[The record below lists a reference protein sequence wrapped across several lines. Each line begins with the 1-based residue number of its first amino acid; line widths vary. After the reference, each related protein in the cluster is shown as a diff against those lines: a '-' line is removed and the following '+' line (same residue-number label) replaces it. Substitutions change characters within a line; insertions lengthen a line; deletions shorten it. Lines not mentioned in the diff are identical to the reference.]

1 MDTGAIYSA
10 VCAYGA
16 AKGASRAI
24 DADDHIKA
32 IERLLDDA
40 GEEHKSLL
48 AENERLVDE
57 VNEARKETG
66 EQARLNGMGAEREAR
81 LMAENAE
88 LKAKLAEKDTL
99 LRQAIEA
106 LEDYAKHL
114 ENADAVGGSTLQAVV
129 SLPWRID
136 QDNDKGLCVVDAR
149 GEIVYVEDW
158 GGIPDEMS
166 SGMREQIIEQAR
178 ANARFMVAAS
188 VANAGG
194 KRHE

>member
-1 MDTGAIYSA
+1 MT
-10 VCAYGA
+10 
-16 AKGASRAI
+16 
-24 DADDHIKA
+24 
-32 IERLLDDA
+32 
-40 GEEHKSLL
+40 
-48 AENERLVDE
+48 NEST
-57 VNEARKETG
+57 NP
-66 EQARLNGMGAEREAR
+66 
-81 LMAENAE
+81 
-88 LKAKLAEKDTL
+88 
-99 LRQAIEA
+99 
-106 LEDYAKHL
+106 

-188 VANAGG
+188 VAWAG
-194 KRHE
+194 